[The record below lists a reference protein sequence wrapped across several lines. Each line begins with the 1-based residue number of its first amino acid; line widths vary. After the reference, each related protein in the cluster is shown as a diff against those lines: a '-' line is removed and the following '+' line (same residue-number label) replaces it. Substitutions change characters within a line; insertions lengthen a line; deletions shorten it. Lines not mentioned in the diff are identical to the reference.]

1 MLKVKEKI
9 NSIVLPAY
17 AGVTT
22 SLAVNAPALKAVVA
36 FADVSGSLQSV
47 AESVLRNAQAIIL
60 PILAVMTVF
69 YGVKIVISPDAKS
82 VAEAKH
88 SAIICFVGAL
98 IVMFAPSVYALIKS
112 ALGTGESNF
121 TW

>member
-1 MLKVKEKI
+1 MLKEKI
-9 NSIVLPAY
+9 NSIILPAY

-36 FADVSGSLQSV
+36 FADVSGSLQTV
-47 AESVLRNAQAIIL
+47 AGTVLTQAQAIIL

-88 SAIICFVGAL
+88 SALICFIGAL
-98 IVMFAPSVYALIKS
+98 IVMFAPSVYSLIKS
-112 ALGTGESNF
+112 ALGGKETTF